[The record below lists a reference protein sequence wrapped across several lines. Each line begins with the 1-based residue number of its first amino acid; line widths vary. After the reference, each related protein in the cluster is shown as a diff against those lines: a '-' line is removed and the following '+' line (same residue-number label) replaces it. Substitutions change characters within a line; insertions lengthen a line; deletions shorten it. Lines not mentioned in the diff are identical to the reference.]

1 LWSFNASAYATSA
14 EWSGKIHT
22 ERAYGVYGQTFSAH
36 GTQPVSTE
44 PSGCCC
50 CAETETNR
58 LDPHTIPDGLRV
70 LFLNP
75 AFNPQY
81 TIEAPSR
88 RALAFHKRLPQYR
101 ATPLHALDLLA
112 QALGVQKVWL
122 KDESD
127 RLGLPAFKIL
137 GASWATYC
145 ALRDRF
151 PELNDEWE
159 GVEELAKRLHAY
171 KLPALYAATDG
182 NHGRAVA
189 HVAAMLGLRARIYVP
204 QGTARA
210 RITAIEREGASV
222 EEVKGTYDDTVS
234 KAARDADEH
243 HGLLIQDNG
252 WSGYETIP
260 RYVIEGYSTMLWE
273 IDDELAA
280 RGEALP
286 THVFVQIG
294 VGSFADAVVR
304 HWSQKLP
311 RAIIIGVEPEGAACA
326 LESVRA
332 GKIVRVPGPHTSI
345 MAGMNCDSPSSVSFP
360 ILQEGVQ
367 WFMTIDNDR
376 AIEAMRLLA
385 GLGIVSGET
394 GAAGLGA
401 LLELAAA
408 SSHHARLEMGLDQ
421 RSRVLLFSTEGATN
435 PEFYRSVISG
445 ESINKY

>member
-1 LWSFNASAYATSA
+1 M
-14 EWSGKIHT
+14 
-22 ERAYGVYGQTFSAH
+22 
-36 GTQPVSTE
+36 
-44 PSGCCC
+44 
-50 CAETETNR
+50 
-58 LDPHTIPDGLRV
+58 

-75 AFNPQY
+75 TFNPQH
-81 TIEAPSR
+81 TIEVPSR
-88 RALAFHKRLPQYR
+88 RALAFHKRLPRYR
-101 ATPLHALDLLA
+101 PTALHSLDSLA
-112 QALGVQKVWL
+112 RSLGFGKVWL

-145 ALRDRF
+145 ALRDRL
-151 PELNDEWE
+151 PALNDEW
-159 GVEELAKRLHAY
+159 GSVEELAKRLHAY
-171 KLPALYAATDG
+171 DLPPLYAATDG

-189 HVAAMLGLRARIYVP
+189 HVAAMLGLQARIYVP
-204 QGTARA
+204 QGTAPA
-210 RITAIEREGASV
+210 RISAIAHEGASV
-222 EEVKGTYDDTVS
+222 TVVDGTYDDAVL
-234 KAARDADEH
+234 KAARDADEQ

-304 HWSQKLP
+304 HWSHKLP
-311 RAIIIGVEPEGAACA
+311 RPAVIGVEPEGAACA

-360 ILQEGVQ
+360 ILQEGVR

-385 GLGIVSGET
+385 GLGSVSGET

-401 LLELAAA
+401 LLELSAE
-408 SSHHARLEMGLDQ
+408 SYQHVRMEMGLDEG
-421 RSRVLLFSTEGATN
+421 SRVLLFSTEGVTN
-435 PEFYRSVISG
+435 PEFYRTVVSG